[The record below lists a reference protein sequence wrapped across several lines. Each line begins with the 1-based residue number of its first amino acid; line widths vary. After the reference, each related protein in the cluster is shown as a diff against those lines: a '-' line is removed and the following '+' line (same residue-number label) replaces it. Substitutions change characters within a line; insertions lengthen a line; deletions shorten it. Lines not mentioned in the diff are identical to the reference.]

1 MGSESK
7 KEKKASM
14 MIIEGAGE
22 VNRGDYMGGMKKILE
37 GIPICPDIALYHGML
52 ANGYLHKGIYD
63 KARMAYEKALELEP
77 ERIEYLVNLSVA
89 YGKLNMLARAEATL
103 YKIWK
108 SNPEDFETLY
118 NMGSNYQDLRKYGK
132 AIDAY
137 SKVIEKNPK
146 RTRAL
151 IYRAECKMFMGDIEG
166 AEADISQWLEIDPDD
181 KDAIRIRHLLQI
193 IEKTGPNIS
202 TLEKEMIKI
211 QKELLHENESLEELY
226 EDWLF
231 KADVLR
237 EEKKDELALLAYER
251 VLTLEPNDYKAI
263 ENQGYLLY
271 KFNRDEI
278 QAKSILISSKLDK
291 ILPEEYWDIR
301 AAAILPFDIHAHNP
315 ARRRKD
321 TYACVLPKETS
332 SDIQQDLWI
341 SQQYAKL
348 GDYTS
353 AYLLLDFILWN
364 EPDLG
369 VALLFK
375 ARLLYADG
383 EFSEA
388 LRVIE
393 HLLWLKN
400 DYEEALH
407 LAWAIHK
414 KLKNKDKVRNFADK
428 IYAIDQLK
436 ITESS
441 FLNDGLMGEVITSA
455 RVTKMSVSPR
465 KGKNFIELNEIER
478 HIEGVFLG
486 GVDALNSRNYAMAIK
501 NMELV
506 NQLEP
511 NFGDGQV
518 VYAIA
523 KMGLKEY
530 DEAEKALNHILSI
543 KSDFELALKMRSKL
557 EDVKAGGK
565 VPRFRRPK
573 VHNYFRWDIP
583 ENTQRGVPSENKL
596 GEKLREEYDPEDYFP
611 FDVTRHWSSQIEERI
626 DEVKQSFRIT
636 INRLLRKQPRRK
648 LKKRY
653 SQRELD
659 SRYIG
664 RIKLFVLF
672 PFLYLVIP
680 LLITS
685 LVDGLY
691 FISLPL
697 IPFLIL
703 RKFANHGFS
712 IKERDKGAFIASLLT
727 FVITWITAANYE
739 SKVRVPVD
747 EILTA
752 LFMAVLVIVLATYY
766 SKKNKY

>member
-89 YGKLNMLARAEATL
+89 YGKLNMLAQAEAML

-301 AAAILPFDIHAHNP
+301 A
-315 ARRRKD
+315 
-321 TYACVLPKETS
+321 TS
-332 SDIQQDLWI
+332 
-341 SQQYAKL
+341 
-348 GDYTS
+348 T
-353 AYLLLDFILWN
+353 
-364 EPDLG
+364 
-369 VALLFK
+369 
-375 ARLLYADG
+375 
-383 EFSEA
+383 
-388 LRVIE
+388 
-393 HLLWLKN
+393 
-400 DYEEALH
+400 
-407 LAWAIHK
+407 
-414 KLKNKDKVRNFADK
+414 VRHP
-428 IYAIDQLK
+428 I
-436 ITESS
+436 
-441 FLNDGLMGEVITSA
+441 
-455 RVTKMSVSPR
+455 
-465 KGKNFIELNEIER
+465 
-478 HIEGVFLG
+478 
-486 GVDALNSRNYAMAIK
+486 
-501 NMELV
+501 
-506 NQLEP
+506 
-511 NFGDGQV
+511 
-518 VYAIA
+518 
-523 KMGLKEY
+523 
-530 DEAEKALNHILSI
+530 
-543 KSDFELALKMRSKL
+543 
-557 EDVKAGGK
+557 
-565 VPRFRRPK
+565 
-573 VHNYFRWDIP
+573 
-583 ENTQRGVPSENKL
+583 
-596 GEKLREEYDPEDYFP
+596 
-611 FDVTRHWSSQIEERI
+611 
-626 DEVKQSFRIT
+626 
-636 INRLLRKQPRRK
+636 
-648 LKKRY
+648 
-653 SQRELD
+653 
-659 SRYIG
+659 
-664 RIKLFVLF
+664 
-672 PFLYLVIP
+672 
-680 LLITS
+680 
-685 LVDGLY
+685 
-691 FISLPL
+691 
-697 IPFLIL
+697 
-703 RKFANHGFS
+703 
-712 IKERDKGAFIASLLT
+712 
-727 FVITWITAANYE
+727 
-739 SKVRVPVD
+739 
-747 EILTA
+747 
-752 LFMAVLVIVLATYY
+752 
-766 SKKNKY
+766 